1 LSPAAQDVY
10 SAPAKAGLGL
20 EMKNARPSFL
30 YFLACATLLLAE
42 PVLADKTDSVTLV
55 NGNDITGEIKSL
67 DFGALSYST
76 DSMGTVTIDWEDV
89 TAVTSQQNL
98 QVEITDGTR
107 FFGKLVPADVRH
119 IGVETASGVV
129 THSTEAIVRITP
141 IESEARFIERLE
153 GSFSL
158 GFQTQKSSE
167 VTTSNVAADIS
178 YRARRYLVGL
188 RLTSTVTDQPSEET
202 TARQSL
208 QLNYQRFRANRWF
221 SEWFTGWEHNDELG
235 LQARTSGGAAWGRYF
250 VQTNRNEFSV
260 TGGAQLAREVYYGED
275 PSDTVAEGRVEVRYL
290 HRNVAPDV
298 SLNLTSTLYPLLSD
312 LSNFRAETDLAFRR
326 EFIDD
331 IFLEISVGHSYTSDP
346 PSGGAKSDYA
356 VTTSLG
362 YDF

>member
-1 LSPAAQDVY
+1 
-10 SAPAKAGLGL
+10 
-20 EMKNARPSFL
+20 MKSIRALHL
-30 YFLACATLLLAE
+30 YLITCATLLAAGPALAE
-42 PVLADKTDSVTLV
+42 KTDSVTLV
-55 NGNDITGEIKSL
+55 NGNEITGEIKSL
-67 DFGALSYST
+67 DFGALSYGT

-107 FFGKLVPADVRH
+107 FFGKLLPAEVQHIRVQTSHGDV
-119 IGVETASGVV
+119 IQP
-129 THSTEAIVRITP
+129 TEAIVRITP
-141 IESEARFIERLE
+141 IESEARFVERLE

-158 GFQTQKSSE
+158 GFQAQKSSE

-208 QLNYQRFRANRWF
+208 QLNYQRFRPNRWF
-221 SEWFTGWEHNDELG
+221 SDWFSGWERNDELG
-235 LQARTSGGAAWGRYF
+235 LQSRVSGGAAWGRYF

-260 TGGAQLAREVYYGED
+260 TGGAQLAREQYYGED
-275 PSDTVAEGRVEVRYL
+275 PSDNVAEGRIELRYL
-290 HRNVAPDV
+290 HRNLAPDT
-298 SLNLTSTLYPLLSD
+298 SLNLTSTFYPLLSD

-326 EFIDD
+326 EFIRD
-331 IFLEISVGHSYTSDP
+331 IYFEISVGHSYSSDP